1 MFSVQAELRQLVWRF
16 AAEKVPYALCGALA
30 LAVHGYPRAT
40 LDIDLLA
47 LAGSGELIRRCAHEC
62 GFTLKAAPMQFAD
75 GKVRIERWSK
85 VFPDE
90 EDILMLDVLSL
101 ASEIEQATTLEEL
114 TWQGMQLVVVT
125 RESLVRLKMLRGS
138 AQDLADVEKLR

>member
-1 MFSVQAELRQLVWRF
+1 MFSVQAELRQLVLRLN
-16 AAEKVPYALCGALA
+16 AEEVPYALCGALA

-47 LAGSGELIRRCAHEC
+47 LAGSGERIRRCAHEC

-75 GKVRIERWSK
+75 GKVWIERWSK
-85 VFPDE
+85 VFPGE

-101 ASEIEQATTLEEL
+101 APEVEQTMEFESVE
-114 TWQGMQLVVVT
+114 WQGTSLVAVT
-125 RESLVRLKMLRGS
+125 RESLSRLKMLRGS
-138 AQDLADVEKLR
+138 TQDLADVEKLR